1 MGKEF
6 GIVQV
11 VLLVLQ
17 VAGALVGASPLVAA
31 EPAGAGPAADPG
43 ADVAV
48 LPGKDLRS
56 LLADPVPGRRL
67 AGVEERARGLP
78 EILELS
84 TVSVRESYVFP
95 GHIVVAIDVTL
106 ARG

>member
-1 MGKEF
+1 MQVPAEAGEF
-6 GIVQV
+6 ATEFQV
-11 VLLVLQ
+11 LPVGLL
-17 VAGALVGASPLVAA
+17 
-31 EPAGAGPAADPG
+31 ERGPEGRAF
-43 ADVAV
+43 VAV